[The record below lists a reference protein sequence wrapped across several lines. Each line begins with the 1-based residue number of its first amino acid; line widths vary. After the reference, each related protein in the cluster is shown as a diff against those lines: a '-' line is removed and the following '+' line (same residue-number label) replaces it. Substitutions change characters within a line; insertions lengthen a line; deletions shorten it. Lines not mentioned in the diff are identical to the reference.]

1 MRKIYSIPYY
11 KKEQYKL
18 LRQVSSDK
26 ETFPESF
33 DKMFADTELKYK
45 QLKKKGLTVVRV
57 NVDVNELHKWCVSQ
71 GLEIDP
77 ESRLK
82 YTLVKLKKM
91 ISNNEVDS

>member
-18 LRQVSSDK
+18 LRQISSDK
-26 ETFPESF
+26 ETFPEAF
-33 DKMFADTELKYK
+33 EEMFADTELKYN
-45 QLKKKGLTVVRV
+45 QLKKKGLTVVRI
-57 NVDVNELHKWCVSQ
+57 NVDVNELLKWCVSQ
-71 GLEIDP
+71 GLVIDP

-91 ISNNEVDS
+91 ISNNEVDL